1 MTVTLV
7 GELSAKDGATFEY
20 LGMAPACE
28 SCKLRAVCHPAT
40 LHKHRTYRVV
50 SVRKVH
56 HACPADFFE
65 GGMRVAEVEAMPAES
80 TISAST
86 AARSTAVTHTFE
98 ECGAICLFKKFCN
111 TPAIPQGTD
120 CKIVQVQGP
129 VDCKVGRDLRFAT
142 LEPRRGKA

>member
-7 GELSAKDGATFEY
+7 GERAAKEGATFEY
-20 LGMAPACE
+20 LGMAPECE

-40 LHKHRTYRVV
+40 LHKHRLYRVIG
-50 SVRKVH
+50 VRKVQ

-65 GGMRVAEVEAMPAES
+65 GGMRVAEVEVLPVPS
-80 TISAST
+80 TIAAST

-98 ECGAICLFKKFCN
+98 ECGAVCLFRRLCD
-111 TPAIPQGTD
+111 TPALAHGAD
-120 CKIVQVQGP
+120 CRIVEVQGS
-129 VDCKVGRDLRFAT
+129 VDCKVGRDLRFAL